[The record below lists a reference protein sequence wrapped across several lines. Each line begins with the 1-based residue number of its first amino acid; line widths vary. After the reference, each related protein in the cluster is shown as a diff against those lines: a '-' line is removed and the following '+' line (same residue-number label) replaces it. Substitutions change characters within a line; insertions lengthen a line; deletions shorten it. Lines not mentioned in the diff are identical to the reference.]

1 MDKEQRN
8 LERLR
13 DFLIFNNKDF
23 SCPMITISCNVEYT
37 SKILN
42 IHGTANAYITID
54 AYNAGKI
61 EISGDK
67 FDPSKIFTGFSAKYQ
82 TYQFSKVDN
91 ALVISGSEK
100 QKMHGEYRVRLTV
113 LS

>member
-37 SKILN
+37 SKILTH
-42 IHGTANAYITID
+42 IAADDGID
-54 AYNAGKI
+54 
-61 EISGDK
+61 
-67 FDPSKIFTGFSAKYQ
+67 
-82 TYQFSKVDN
+82 
-91 ALVISGSEK
+91 
-100 QKMHGEYRVRLTV
+100 
-113 LS
+113 